1 MTPVAFLDASVLY
14 PSTIRSVLMFLA
26 AFDTFRAHFWLLLWG
41 KPQRNGRKT
50 LIASG
55 RRRWRAPRFH
65 GIWPDLDAKRI
76 ARTRALMEAHLP
88 NAMVTGYQRRI
99 ASLVLPDPNDRHVLA
114 AALHCKADVIVT
126 TNWKHFPKAV
136 LSSHGISAQHP
147 DDFVCDLIV
156 ADRDRAVLA
165 FAADRARMVNP
176 PHTVAE
182 YIAGVEAGGLAKSA
196 AMLLAVAD
204 RL

>member
-1 MTPVAFLDASVLY
+1 VTPVAILDASVLY

-26 AFDTFRAHFWLLLWG
+26 AFDAFR
-41 KPQRNGRKT
+41 PQWSEDIHREWTAALARD
-50 LIASG
+50 
-55 RRRWRAPRFH
+55 R
-65 GIWPDLDAKRI
+65 PDLDTKRI

-88 NAMVTGYQRRI
+88 NAMVTGYQRQI

-114 AALHCKADVIVT
+114 AALHCKAQTIVT
-126 TNWKHFPKAV
+126 TNLKHFPKAV

-156 ADRDRAVLA
+156 TDRDRAALA

-176 PHTVAE
+176 PHSVAE
-182 YIAGVEAGGLAKSA
+182 YIAGIETGGLKKSA
-196 AMLLAVAD
+196 AMLLAVVD

>member
-26 AFDTFRAHFWLLLWG
+26 AFDAFRAQWSEDIHREWTAALA
-41 KPQRNGRKT
+41 RDR
-50 LIASG
+50 
-55 RRRWRAPRFH
+55 
-65 GIWPDLDAKRI
+65 PDLDVKRI

-88 NAMVTGYQRRI
+88 NAMVSGYERRI
-99 ASLVLPDPNDRHVLA
+99 AKLVLPDPNDRHVLA
-114 AALHCKADVIVT
+114 AALHCKAHVIVT
-126 TNWKHFPKAV
+126 TNLKHFPKAV
-136 LSSHGISAQHP
+136 LSSHGISAQFP

-165 FAADRARMVNP
+165 FAADRARMVNL
-176 PHTVAE
+176 PHSVAE
-182 YIAGVEAGGLAKSA
+182 YIAGIDAGGLKKSA
-196 AMLLAVAD
+196 AMLRGVAD

>member
-1 MTPVAFLDASVLY
+1 M
-14 PSTIRSVLMFLA
+14 
-26 AFDTFRAHFWLLLWG
+26 
-41 KPQRNGRKT
+41 
-50 LIASG
+50 
-55 RRRWRAPRFH
+55 
-65 GIWPDLDAKRI
+65 
-76 ARTRALMEAHLP
+76 
-88 NAMVTGYQRRI
+88 
-99 ASLVLPDPNDRHVLA
+99 LPDPNDRHVLA

-126 TNWKHFPKAV
+126 TNLKHFPKAV

-147 DDFVCDLIV
+147 DDFVCHLIV

-182 YIAGVEAGGLAKSA
+182 YIAGVEAGGLKKSA
-196 AMLLAVAD
+196 AMLLAVVD

>member
-26 AFDTFRAHFWLLLWG
+26 AFDAFRAQWSEDIHREWTAALA
-41 KPQRNGRKT
+41 RDR
-50 LIASG
+50 
-55 RRRWRAPRFH
+55 
-65 GIWPDLDAKRI
+65 PDLDAKRI

-99 ASLVLPDPNDRHVLA
+99 ASLVLPDPDDRHVLA
-114 AALHCKADVIVT
+114 AALHCKAHVIVT
-126 TNWKHFPKAV
+126 TNLRHFPKAV

-147 DDFVCDLIV
+147 DDFVCDMIV

-176 PHTVAE
+176 PHSVAE
-182 YIAGVEAGGLAKSA
+182 YVNGIEAGGLKQVA
-196 AMLLAVAD
+196 AMLLGLSE

>member
-26 AFDTFRAHFWLLLWG
+26 AFDAFRAQWSEDIHREWTAALA
-41 KPQRNGRKT
+41 RDR
-50 LIASG
+50 
-55 RRRWRAPRFH
+55 
-65 GIWPDLDAKRI
+65 PDLDAKRI

-99 ASLVLPDPNDRHVLA
+99 ANLVLPDPDDRHVLA

-126 TNWKHFPKAV
+126 SNLKHFPKAV
-136 LSSHGISAQHP
+136 LSKHCIFAQLP

-156 ADRDRAVLA
+156 ADRDRAGLA

-176 PHTVAE
+176 PHSVAE
-182 YIAGVEAGGLAKSA
+182 YIAGIDAGGLKKSA
-196 AMLLAVAD
+196 TLLRNVFD
-204 RL
+204 QL

>member
-26 AFDTFRAHFWLLLWG
+26 AFDAFRAQWSEDIHREWTAALA
-41 KPQRNGRKT
+41 RDR
-50 LIASG
+50 
-55 RRRWRAPRFH
+55 
-65 GIWPDLDAKRI
+65 PDLDAKQI

-88 NAMVTGYQRRI
+88 NAMVTGYRRRI
-99 ASLVLPDPNDRHVLA
+99 ASLVRPDPNDRHVLA

-126 TNWKHFPKAV
+126 TNLKHFPKAV
-136 LSSHGISAQHP
+136 LSSHVISAQHP

-165 FAADRARMVNP
+165 FAADRARMANP
-176 PHTVAE
+176 RYSVAE
-182 YIAGVEAGGLAKSA
+182 YIAGVEAGGLKKSA
-196 AMLLAVAD
+196 ALLLPVVD